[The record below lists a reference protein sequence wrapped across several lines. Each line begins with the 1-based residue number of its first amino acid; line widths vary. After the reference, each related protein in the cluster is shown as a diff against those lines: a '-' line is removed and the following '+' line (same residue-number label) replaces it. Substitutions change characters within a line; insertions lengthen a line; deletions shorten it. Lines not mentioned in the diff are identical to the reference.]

1 MSQHFILVDLYHD
14 IMMSEIYPPIFEAC
28 VGSSSEELEFDP
40 SMVMPMYSP
49 KMDPFEPT
57 SLYMVPFDSI
67 AIPSTIGN
75 HVSGRGHGHED
86 VFVGWG
92 NGFISS

>member
-1 MSQHFILVDLYHD
+1 MSQHFIPVDLYYD
-14 IMMSEIYPPIFEAC
+14 IMMSEICPPIFEAC

-40 SMVMPMYSP
+40 SMVMHMYSP
-49 KMDPFEPT
+49 KMDPSEPT
-57 SLYMVPFDSI
+57 SLYMSPFDFI
-67 AIPSTIGN
+67 PIPSTIGS
-75 HVSGRGHGHED
+75 HVSGRGCGHKD